1 MARIKVTQDSLSKA
15 IYEGVAEAMLPDNQE
30 KIETNEVLDNMI
42 SDFELAGE
50 RFVRVG
56 GHLAQNIAPEIKT
69 LYASGLEAMKK
80 VFGATLNLS
89 EINSYYS
96 MDSFT
101 ARIPVSSLD
110 GYKSYL
116 ENEKYYLNNVL
127 REFALEYTN
136 YEGELNNE
144 NYEQM
149 KQAFFNN
156 QGWVEYSVDEALEKL
171 EEEVNCKYSTLKLS
185 YSQHLKEAWIEI
197 EFPYDIEKYC
207 RFINGEDED

>member
-1 MARIKVTQDSLSKA
+1 MARIKVTEEALSKA

-30 KIETNEVLDNMI
+30 NIETNDFLDDMI
-42 SDFELAGE
+42 TDFEMAGE

-56 GHLAQNIAPEIKT
+56 EHLAQNIAPEIKT
-69 LYASGLEAMKK
+69 LYASGLKAMKK

-89 EINSYYS
+89 AIHSYYS
-96 MDSFT
+96 IDSFT
-101 ARIPVSSLD
+101 ATIPVSSLD

-116 ENEKYYLNNVL
+116 ENEKYYLDEVL
-127 REFALEYTN
+127 REFASEYTN

-144 NYEQM
+144 NYEQI

-156 QGWVEYSVDEALEKL
+156 QGWVESSVDEALEKL

-185 YSQHLKEAWIEI
+185 YSRHFKEASIEI

-207 RFINGEDED
+207 KFINGEDED